1 MEESGSEK
9 PANAVPPPLD
19 GQLPGSDVL
28 RGALASD
35 EVEIR
40 QQIAD
45 GAGTPEEL
53 RALAERL
60 REHRESE
67 ALLWASEVKPAL
79 VKARRT
85 RFRRSTLQDELEQD
99 TNSERSLALIVVV
112 LVLVVV
118 GMFSTL
124 HLSILFLLVP
134 LLGFIGYAGWLGS
147 RPPVPPGP
155 EGKDGPTA

>member
-9 PANAVPPPLD
+9 PADAVPPAVD
-19 GQLPGSDVL
+19 GELPGSDVL
-28 RGALASD
+28 RGALAGD
-35 EVEIR
+35 EAKIR

-60 REHRESE
+60 REHRASE

-79 VKARRT
+79 VKARKT
-85 RFRRSTLQDELEQD
+85 RFRRSTLQDEFEQD
-99 TNSERSLALIVVV
+99 TNSERALALVVV
-112 LVLVVV
+112 ALVLVVV

-124 HLSILFLLVP
+124 QLSILFLLVP
-134 LLGFIGYAGWLGS
+134 LLGLIGYAGWLGS
-147 RPPVPPGP
+147 RPPAPPGP
-155 EGKDGPTA
+155 KDKDGPTA